1 MLESIS
7 SFVSGILMVAIGL
20 IFGYLLS
27 DTKYSKT
34 KMIITIIVGI
44 LYSIGYNLIYDNI
57 SNSMRSIINFVIN
70 AIIFKTLFNFS
81 YMKSIFISF
90 LHGMLLLVSE
100 IICLTILFFFTDIN
114 NSYIYNT
121 IAGGIIG
128 NILVC
133 AVFIILSITLRKNL
147 KKLVSFRATH
157 NTRIVIYII
166 LTICCIAFFFYS
178 AITSMNNNIT
188 ENFFIGVI
196 AISVFL
202 IILFSLINQ
211 KIKNENLAK
220 EYDNLIE
227 FVKEYEM
234 IIEKQRID
242 RHENKNTLVN
252 IKSKLIDK
260 NKRKDIIEYIDSVL
274 QEKTTFSKEK
284 YAKLGYLP
292 ANGLKGLFYYKI
304 NHAENIG
311 IKTSISIPEDVSK
324 SLLYDLDSSNYKELC
339 KILGVYLD
347 NAIEAS
353 AISDDKTMGIEV
365 YNRNDY
371 VSVIIS
377 NSYKGEID
385 QDNIEKDG
393 YSTKG
398 SDRGYGLSVV
408 KHIINKNTIF
418 ESKTVVIKK
427 LYIQKLRIKKSIT
440 E

>member
-100 IICLTILFFFTDIN
+100 IICLTILFFFTNIN

-133 AVFIILSITLRKNL
+133 AVFIILSVTLRKKL
-147 KKLVSFRATH
+147 KKLVSFRATN

-178 AITSMNNNIT
+178 AITSMSNNIT

-260 NKRKDIIEYIDSVL
+260 NKREDIIEYIDSVL

-324 SLLYDLDSSNYKELC
+324 SLLYDLDSNNYKELC

-365 YNRNDY
+365 YNHNDY

-398 SDRGYGLSVV
+398 SGRGYGLSVV